1 MSDYGRSGERTSG
14 AIMSMESIY
23 LDRNENLYGPAPA
36 CYDVLRAAGVE
47 ALSCYSKDPQRGVK
61 SLLTERLARDHGVPE
76 ARIQIGYG
84 SEDILKQAVHFFLQ
98 PGEALLIPS
107 HSWWYY
113 KSVAAEK
120 NGRTLEY
127 AMVPGEESFQYD
139 VEGLLRLARAEKPR
153 LVLISSPNNPTG
165 NSLGDAEIGRVLREL
180 KDTVIILDQAYW
192 GFGGEGTTPVRELL
206 EQHPR
211 LIILRTFSKY
221 YALAGIRAGYGFM
234 GAGLDDLI
242 RSGSR
247 YLGYNRVSERLA
259 LAALDSPA
267 YYADIR
273 SRMIEDKAA
282 MRLAFNRIKG
292 FKVYRSDANFFLA
305 DVPAAHKE
313 ALKTALT
320 GRGLI
325 IKFFKNE
332 AFLDNSVRITLGT
345 REQNRRLIEAVTA
358 FAGEH
363 GLL

>member
-1 MSDYGRSGERTSG
+1 MSK
-14 AIMSMESIY
+14 ESIY
-23 LDRNENLYGPAPA
+23 LDRNENHYGPAPA
-36 CYDVLRAAGVE
+36 CFEVLRSAGVE
-47 ALSCYSKDPQRGVK
+47 ALSCYSKDPMRGVK
-61 SLLTERLARDHGVPE
+61 SALTERLARDHNVPE
-76 ARIQIGYG
+76 DRIQIGYG
-84 SEDILKQAVHFFLQ
+84 SEDILKQAVHCYLKE
-98 PGEALLIPS
+98 GESLLIPS

-127 AMVPGEESFQYD
+127 AMVPGADSYQYD

-165 NSLGDAEIGRVLREL
+165 NSLGDADLGRVLREL
-180 KDTVIILDQAYW
+180 KDTIIILDQAYW
-192 GFGGEGTTPVRELL
+192 GFGGEGTTPVRDLI
-206 EQHPR
+206 EQHSR

-221 YALAGIRAGYGFM
+221 YALAGIRVGYGFL
-234 GAGLDDLI
+234 GSGLEDLV

-273 SRMIEDKAA
+273 SRMIEDKEA

-292 FKVYRSDANFFLA
+292 FKAYRSDANFLLA
-305 DVPAAHKE
+305 DVPPAHKE
-313 ALKTALT
+313 ALKAALT

-332 AFLDNSVRITLGT
+332 AFLDNSVRITMGT
-345 REQNRRLIEAVTA
+345 REQNRLLIDAVTD
-358 FAGEH
+358 FSEEH